1 MLAGACADRP
11 LPAQLTT
18 AALLGDRKMMADS
31 ESIEE
36 VAVIGNT
43 DITPTESENNISNT
57 VVLSAFFPATFL
69 ESKYLVCIEKTL
81 TKYNYSDV
89 S

>member
-1 MLAGACADRP
+1 
-11 LPAQLTT
+11 
-18 AALLGDRKMMADS
+18 MADS

-43 DITPTESENNISNT
+43 DITPTESENNIVNT
-57 VVLSAFFPATFL
+57 VVLFGVLRNVSRVKIFSLFRENFD
-69 ESKYLVCIEKTL
+69 EN
-81 TKYNYSDV
+81 NYSAV